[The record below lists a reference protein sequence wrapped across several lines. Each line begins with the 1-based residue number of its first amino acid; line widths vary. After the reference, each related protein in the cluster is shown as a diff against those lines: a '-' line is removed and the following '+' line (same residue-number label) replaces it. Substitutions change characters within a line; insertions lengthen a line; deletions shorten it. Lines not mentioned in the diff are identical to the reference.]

1 MAVVLFVIT
10 MKSSESGKSLTEL
23 LVVIVIIGI
32 LASIGLPMFLNY
44 IKTSRLVATIHQV
57 KQYTTQSRYD
67 AITDSG
73 IKTVCIKE
81 GKITSTTDG
90 NCNDKSIKSLP
101 SGVTLDIPNS
111 TFSTKANSVSGKG
124 NDFYKISFSGN
135 TNGGQLGRLTF
146 TTRTANEPTTNR
158 NTMCLFQTLKNID
171 NLGYE
176 TNIDIRKGKDCKK

>member
-1 MAVVLFVIT
+1 MFFVII
-10 MKSSESGKSLTEL
+10 MKSESGKSLTEL
-23 LVVIVIIGI
+23 LVAIVIIGI
-32 LASIGLPMFLNY
+32 LTSISLPWFLNY
-44 IKTSRLVATIHQV
+44 LKLSRLVATINQV
-57 KQYTTQSRYD
+57 KQYTTVSQYD

-73 IKTVCIKE
+73 IKTVCILE

-90 NCNDKSIKSLP
+90 NCNDKSIKLLP
-101 SGVTLDIPNS
+101 SGVTLDVTNS
-111 TFSTKANSVSGKG
+111 TFSNKANSVSGKG

-146 TTRTANEPTTNR
+146 TTRTVNETINHR

-176 TNIDIRKGKDCKK
+176 TNIDIRKGKDCQK

>member
-1 MAVVLFVIT
+1 

-57 KQYTTQSRYD
+57 KAYTTQSRYD
-67 AITDSG
+67 AISDSG
-73 IKTVCIKE
+73 IKTVCILE

-90 NCNDKSIKSLP
+90 NCHNKSIKSLP
-101 SGVTLDIPNS
+101 SGVTLDVTNS

-124 NDFYKISFSGN
+124 SPELAKDHYKISFSGN

-146 TTRTANEPTTNR
+146 TTRTANEPITNR
-158 NTMCLFQTLKNID
+158 NTMCLFQTLKNVD